1 MGHRY
6 TQFLLMQKIF
16 QTILLLL
23 SGLVA
28 HAQKQIVSFK
38 ISKPYNVLE
47 FVETA
52 AGRKSGHSSTLYA
65 YINQQIP
72 KSDTAF
78 QKLIDEFNDI
88 VLYYSY
94 KRSEFPESRRQY
106 RSTYD
111 LICIAAVQ
119 SNTFAEFKNR
129 TAGILPNSEHQKLFR
144 ILTTAEKYYDRV
156 IWSGE
161 KEKTEAQVKA
171 LQTYQEQC
179 NQLFNTFRNFYN
191 SSWTDDMPFSV
202 AIYPIPGKRGNST
215 ATPHANSLCVGVLS
229 GETEH
234 VQRIGVVLHEI
245 CHVLYDEQTSS
256 FQHHLD
262 SAFNQSASP
271 YRTVAYTFFD
281 EALATAMGNA
291 YVYEF
296 INKKT
301 DTTEWYNNVYIN
313 GYAHALYPLV
323 KRYLTGNKKMDHAF
337 VEEAIAIFG
346 KTFPKATKEYAILLN
361 NVQIYGNAESAKERN
376 QLIATIEKYFQLSH
390 YGVSCPVTDEYSLEL
405 LQKTEETQLIV
416 IYKDQE
422 PAMAKLAAIFPEINS
437 CLSGKK
443 DREYV
448 LGFFDKNRRPVIV
461 VNTASAAAVD
471 KAMNLIHT
479 RQYMEEPSYIPLP

>member
-1 MGHRY
+1 
-6 TQFLLMQKIF
+6 MQKIF
-16 QTILLLL
+16 QAILLLL
-23 SGLVA
+23 SGLTTY
-28 HAQKQIVSFK
+28 AQKQIVSFK

-65 YINQQIP
+65 YINKNIP
-72 KSDTAF
+72 ESDTAF
-78 QKLIDEFNDI
+78 SRLIDEFNDI
-88 VLYYSY
+88 TLYYSY

-119 SNTFAEFKNR
+119 SNTLDEFKNR

-144 ILTTAEKYYDRV
+144 VLAAAEKYYDRI

-171 LQTYQEQC
+171 LQIYQLQC
-179 NQLFNTFRNFYN
+179 NQLFNSFRNFYN
-191 SSWTDDMPFSV
+191 SSWTNDMPFSV

-245 CHVLYDEQTSS
+245 CHVLYDEQTSA
-256 FQHHLD
+256 FQHHID
-262 SAFNQSASP
+262 SAFNQSKSP
-271 YRTVAYTFFD
+271 YRTVAYNFFD
-281 EALATAMGNA
+281 EALATAIGNA

-296 INKKT
+296 INKKM

-323 KRYLTGNKKMDHAF
+323 KSYLTANKKMDQAF
-337 VEEAIAIFG
+337 VEEAIALFG

-361 NVQIYGNAESAKERN
+361 NVQIYGNAETTKERN
-376 QLIATIEKYFQLSH
+376 ELVGSIEKYFQLSH
-390 YGVSCPVTDEYSLEL
+390 YGVSCPVTDEHSLEL
-405 LQKTEETQLIV
+405 MQNTEETQLVV
-416 IYKDQE
+416 ICKDQE
-422 PAMAKLAAIFPEINS
+422 QTIAKLAAIFPEINS
-437 CLSGKK
+437 GLRGKK
-443 DREYV
+443 DKEYV
-448 LGFFDKNRRPVIV
+448 LSFFDKNGRPVIIA
-461 VNTASAAAVD
+461 NTATAAAVD
-471 KAMNLIHT
+471 KAMKMIHT
-479 RQYMEEPSYIPLP
+479 RQYMETPLSYMPLP